1 MSHYQIHLEG
11 KKPYPMN
18 SSLELES
25 VRDALRIS
33 PKLYLGEICL
43 KTNLTKEK
51 VIDALKELAR
61 QKLLARW
68 KGKYYLVE
76 R

>member
-1 MSHYQIHLEG
+1 MSHYQIHLET

-25 VRDALRIS
+25 VRDALSIS
-33 PKLYLGEICL
+33 PKLYLGEICS

-51 VIDALKELAR
+51 VVEALKELAR
-61 QKLLARW
+61 QKLLARS
-68 KGKYYLVE
+68 KGKYFLIE